1 MTLAD
6 VVAQLRTAVERL
18 DQAAAG
24 ATRAQADLAQAHRHL
39 DEAGAGSDHSE
50 IRGAV
55 DDAAI
60 AAAKAGRLGNQLAK
74 SAEAF
79 SRYGNHIMPGSMPV
93 GRANPDTSLPSGEE
107 IVASTA
113 RPKSWHRRIA
123 KKSVENA
130 ETAGDVTGKITDAI
144 TQLGPKGTTSTVQHP
159 STPGPS
165 NQSPGYAESAESAAI
180 VLAATLALIL
190 KKLDDRKSR
199 RRKIDD

>member
-39 DEAGAGSDHSE
+39 DEAGAGSDHSQT
-50 IRGAV
+50 RGAV

-60 AAAKAGRLGNQLAK
+60 AAAKAGRLGNLLAK

-130 ETAGDVTGKITDAI
+130 ETAALVRPARRTQAYLPGFTFTLSDHQCQDGRSTSDLRVEVRLTHVIPRFDVRQPHLDISGVAP
-144 TQLGPKGTTSTVQHP
+144 LCTVDGQ
-159 STPGPS
+159 
-165 NQSPGYAESAESAAI
+165 
-180 VLAATLALIL
+180 
-190 KKLDDRKSR
+190 
-199 RRKIDD
+199 